1 MTDTLT
7 ITQSQ
12 GPVTVLH
19 LAGKLNAQT
28 QAMLLDTA
36 RAQKA
41 AGTSFLLID
50 LGNVEFITS
59 AGLGA
64 LHNIYRLF
72 TPQAAMDAWEKEKHG
87 EPYKSEYMKLAS
99 ASPSVYYVLNI
110 AGFLQH
116 IPIYR
121 EVDEALESFPGRDR
135 RHDDQKGRG

>member
-7 ITQSQ
+7 ITQTQ
-12 GPVTVLH
+12 GPITVLH
-19 LAGKLNAQT
+19 LAGTLDGQT
-28 QAMLLDTA
+28 QSMLLDMA
-36 RAQKA
+36 RVQKA
-41 AGTSFLLID
+41 AGTHFRLLD

-64 LHNIYRLF
+64 LHNIYRMF
-72 TPQAAMDAWEKEKHG
+72 TPQAAVDAWEKEKRG

-116 IPIYR
+116 IPIYPG
-121 EVDEALESFPGRDR
+121 VDEALESFPGRDR